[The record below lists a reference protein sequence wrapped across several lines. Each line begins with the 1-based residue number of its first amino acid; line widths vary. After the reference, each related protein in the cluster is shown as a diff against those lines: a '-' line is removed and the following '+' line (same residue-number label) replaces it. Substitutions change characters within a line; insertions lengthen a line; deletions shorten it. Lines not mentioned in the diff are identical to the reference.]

1 MTDQLKGLSGEERNV
16 KTKSMAYDFVQM
28 SLFLIIIN
36 HGCGSGGDDIEAIIE
51 YLQNTCNINHLL
63 RSRSLGGYEDWNL
76 DLFLDSMAWDDM
88 GGLTGVCSLAKE
100 QLVRMVAII
109 DDFDVDDGQ
118 SYDWVGKG
126 RVAISG
132 VHTTM
137 HAVAHTN
144 ACTPPFSTGHHVL
157 CSTPHPFPPPQSPRT
172 PRAKKQRDD
181 DDEGTADRPRQRSK
195 PMGGGIGDAD
205 TRNTGDKESYE
216 RQMKFI
222 SDTYLSMFASP
233 QEVITAMLFS
243 DTHEKLAGKP
253 GGKLF
258 AAYVVNLTLE
268 EDPPQFVSHS
278 AIAFID
284 HLLQGGKTKVW
295 PLTSLS
301 MSPVSPMCCPYLT
314 HLYIT
319 LCFTIL
325 R

>member
-1 MTDQLKGLSGEERNV
+1 MEVDGRCLSFWRKISARLKLHVSARTAFAAQYISEWLAF
-16 KTKSMAYDFVQM
+16 AYC
-28 SLFLIIIN
+28 L
-36 HGCGSGGDDIEAIIE
+36 
-51 YLQNTCNINHLL
+51 
-63 RSRSLGGYEDWNL
+63 
-76 DLFLDSMAWDDM
+76 
-88 GGLTGVCSLAKE
+88 
-100 QLVRMVAII
+100 
-109 DDFDVDDGQ
+109 
-118 SYDWVGKG
+118 
-126 RVAISG
+126 
-132 VHTTM
+132 
-137 HAVAHTN
+137 
-144 ACTPPFSTGHHVL
+144 
-157 CSTPHPFPPPQSPRT
+157 
-172 PRAKKQRDD
+172 
-181 DDEGTADRPRQRSK
+181 
-195 PMGGGIGDAD
+195 GGGIGDAD

-268 EDPPQFVSHS
+268 EDPPQFVSHG